1 MTIFKIVLRNAFRHR
16 LRTALTILGIATAV
30 MAFGLIRTVVTAWNA
45 GVEASAA
52 NRMITRHRVSIIFPV
67 PLTDR
72 EQIAQ
77 VPGVT
82 GLSWAN
88 WFGGVYGDPNDFKNF
103 WPRFAVDAETYF
115 GLYPEFVIPPDQL
128 AAFRKERSACIL
140 GRKVAADHGFK
151 LGDVVTLEGDIYP
164 GPWQFVVRGIYT
176 GRDPA
181 VDETQMFFQW
191 DYLYEQVKQ
200 REPGRS
206 TEAGFFVMRVERP
219 SDMPVVAA
227 AIDTMFT
234 NSRAPTKTESERE
247 FQQSFVS
254 MSNAIITSL
263 KVVSLVIIGIIL
275 LVLAN
280 TILMAARATREYAVL
295 KTLGFQARHIA
306 GFIIGE
312 SLLIALCGGVLGL
325 VLTFPIVR
333 ALGWPEGVLPH
344 AWSLAP
350 SPRSMRGIA
359 GGPGSGGAPHG
370 AGNPDADRVRPPDDR
385 AARCALLSYIWR
397 SLWGASHHG
406 SHRRRRVALVVF
418 VFAGALMLARGLQ
431 ATLVETGAPET

>member
-1 MTIFKIVLRNAFRHR
+1 VGIFKIILRNAFRHR
-16 LRTALTILGIATAV
+16 LRTVLTIVGIATAV
-30 MAFGLIRTVVTAWNA
+30 MAFGLIRTIVTAWNA

-52 NRMITRHRVSIIFPV
+52 NRMITRHRVSLIFPV

-72 EQIAQ
+72 DQIAR

-82 GLSWAN
+82 GVSWAN
-88 WFGGVYGDPNDFKNF
+88 WFGGVYGNSTDFKNF

-115 GLYPEFVIPPDQL
+115 DLYPEFLVPPDQL

-151 LGDVVTLEGDIYP
+151 LGDVITLEGDIYP

-176 GRDPA
+176 GRNPA

-200 REPGRS
+200 REPGRA
-206 TEAGFFVMRVERP
+206 TDAGFFVLRVDRP
-219 SDMPVVAA
+219 SDMALVAA
-227 AIDTMFT
+227 AVDTMFT

-254 MSNAIITSL
+254 MSSAIITSL
-263 KVVSLVIIGIIL
+263 KVISLVIVAIIL

-280 TILMAARATREYAVL
+280 TILMAARERTREYAVL

-306 GFIIGE
+306 AFIMGE
-312 SLLIALCGGVLGL
+312 SLLIAFCGGLLGL
-325 VLTFPIVR
+325 ALTFPVVRGFGLALPGFFPVIRVEPVTIVLALSAALFSGLAAAAVPTAR
-333 ALGWPEGVLPH
+333 AIRTSIV
-344 AWSLAP
+344 
-350 SPRSMRGIA
+350 
-359 GGPGSGGAPHG
+359 SGLRMIG
-370 AGNPDADRVRPPDDR
+370 
-385 AARCALLSYIWR
+385 
-397 SLWGASHHG
+397 
-406 SHRRRRVALVVF
+406 
-418 VFAGALMLARGLQ
+418 
-431 ATLVETGAPET
+431 